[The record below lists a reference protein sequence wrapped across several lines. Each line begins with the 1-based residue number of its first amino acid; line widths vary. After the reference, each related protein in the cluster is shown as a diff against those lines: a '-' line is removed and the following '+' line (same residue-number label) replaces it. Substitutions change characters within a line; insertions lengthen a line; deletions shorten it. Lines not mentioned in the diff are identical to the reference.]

1 MELTCSGARKKEGER
16 MTKIQKGECEKG
28 EKYERKILQ
37 N

>member
-16 MTKIQKGECEKG
+16 MTKIQKGEE
-28 EKYERKILQ
+28 YERKILQ